1 MNQESNR
8 DRENNSSI
16 ANPVDVSARVMAESV
31 NAPSAPK
38 SVQSSPQPADGEL
51 LELNIPQELINE
63 VKGGHKLIIA
73 SKPHQY
79 KLTLTATTMQYI
91 NQKQQKKVQ
100 YHIPSN
106 ELLVNGQ
113 PAADHNAA
121 IQGFSNT
128 LNAIGEHCMKQQA
141 DVKKERVGWC
151 MLGDIF

>member
-1 MNQESNR
+1 MSSESHNKQQPQ
-8 DRENNSSI
+8 
-16 ANPVDVSARVMAESV
+16 AMAGNPVDVSARMRAETTKV
-31 NAPSAPK
+31 PPPAAQANDA
-38 SVQSSPQPADGEL
+38 PADGEL
-51 LELNIPQELINE
+51 LELNIPQELMNE

-141 DVKKERVGWC
+141 DVKKERVG
-151 MLGDIF
+151 

>member
-1 MNQESNR
+1 MTSQPQ
-8 DRENNSSI
+8 DL
-16 ANPVDVSARVMAESV
+16 NPVDISERIQNETKMTPQAA
-31 NAPSAPK
+31 APAK
-38 SVQSSPQPADGEL
+38 TTGQPAEGEL
-51 LELNIPQELINE
+51 LELNIPQDLLNE
-63 VKGGHKLIIA
+63 VKGGHKLIIS

-91 NQKQQKKVQ
+91 YQKQQKKVQ

-141 DVKKERVGWC
+141 DVKKERVG
-151 MLGDIF
+151 

>member
-1 MNQESNR
+1 MNSESHN
-8 DRENNSSI
+8 EQQPK
-16 ANPVDVSARVMAESV
+16 AMAGNPVDVSARMMAETTK
-31 NAPSAPK
+31 APSATAPSQAK
-38 SVQSSPQPADGEL
+38 DAPADGEL
-51 LELNIPQELINE
+51 LELNIPQELMNE
-63 VKGGHKLIIA
+63 VKGGHKLIIS

-141 DVKKERVGWC
+141 DVKKERVG
-151 MLGDIF
+151 

>member
-1 MNQESNR
+1 MSGESQNEQQHKAMAR
-8 DRENNSSI
+8 
-16 ANPVDVSARVMAESV
+16 NPVDVSTRVMEESLK
-31 NAPSAPK
+31 APSEPAPTK
-38 SVQSSPQPADGEL
+38 AQPNEQPADGEL
-51 LELNIPQELINE
+51 LELNIPQELMNE
-63 VKGGHKLIIA
+63 VKDGHKLIIA

-91 NQKQQKKVQ
+91 NQKQQTKLQ

-141 DVKKERVGWC
+141 DVKKERVG
-151 MLGDIF
+151 

>member
-1 MNQESNR
+1 MSSESHN
-8 DRENNSSI
+8 EQQPK
-16 ANPVDVSARVMAESV
+16 AMAGNPVDVSARMMAETTK
-31 NAPSAPK
+31 APSQTAPSQAK
-38 SVQSSPQPADGEL
+38 DALADGEL
-51 LELNIPQELINE
+51 LELNIPQELMNE
-63 VKGGHKLIIA
+63 VKGGHKLIIS

-141 DVKKERVGWC
+141 DVKKERMG
-151 MLGDIF
+151 

>member
-1 MNQESNR
+1 MPHIKEKKMTSQPQ
-8 DRENNSSI
+8 DI
-16 ANPVDVSARVMAESV
+16 NPVDISNQIHEKSMAPPFA
-31 NAPSAPK
+31 APGQAK
-38 SVQSSPQPADGEL
+38 EEPADGEL
-51 LELNIPQELINE
+51 LELNIPQDLLNE
-63 VKGGHKLIIA
+63 VKGGHKLIIS

-141 DVKKERVGWC
+141 DVKKERVG
-151 MLGDIF
+151 

>member
-1 MNQESNR
+1 MTGESQNEQQHKAMAR
-8 DRENNSSI
+8 
-16 ANPVDVSARVMAESV
+16 NPVDVSTRVMKESLK
-31 NAPSAPK
+31 APSEPTPTKAQPNE
-38 SVQSSPQPADGEL
+38 QPADGEL
-51 LELNIPQELINE
+51 LELNIPQELMNE

-141 DVKKERVGWC
+141 DVKKERVG
-151 MLGDIF
+151 

>member
-1 MNQESNR
+1 M
-8 DRENNSSI
+8 
-16 ANPVDVSARVMAESV
+16 AGNPVDVSARMMAETTK
-31 NAPSAPK
+31 APSKTAPSQAK
-38 SVQSSPQPADGEL
+38 DALADGEL
-51 LELNIPQELINE
+51 LELNIPQELMNE
-63 VKGGHKLIIA
+63 VKGGHKLIIS

-141 DVKKERVGWC
+141 DVKKERMG
-151 MLGDIF
+151 